1 MSETSFTKE
10 LTAIRR
16 SEIKRENSVTI
27 SPLVE
32 QRFLVIYF
40 KDVLMIDFTGQKY
53 SVYMT
58 AF

>member
-10 LTAIRR
+10 WTVLRR

-32 QRFLVIYF
+32 QINFIYGVKIQMKHF
-40 KDVLMIDFTGQKY
+40 
-53 SVYMT
+53 
-58 AF
+58 